1 MTSAKSLVCM
11 QESYN
16 FYEISSLREIIGN
29 DDAVRRMVG
38 FSSDIEN
45 GKTRAPLLVFG
56 PPGSGKTAAVH
67 ALAKERG
74 WNVVELNA
82 SDYRDRESIERTLV
96 AASKSRTLFHE
107 RNLILLDEIDEL
119 APRFDKGAGAAIA
132 GLIADSKNP
141 VILIANDM
149 WDQSISFLRGKVEPV
164 EFKRLAPLTIT
175 RVIANICKRFS
186 IKLDDEVADIIAN
199 RSNGDARSAINDV
212 SVMMGSKEDI
222 TEVIGL
228 RDRKTDV
235 FRVLD
240 RIFLTDVSR
249 AMDSQLRS
257 IPNTDLTNEMLINW
271 IDENVPKRYVRKE
284 EMKRAFDSLSCA
296 SMFSTR
302 AARSQYYTYWRYMN
316 VFMLSGVALSKTGS
330 PDTRERYAF
339 PKFIKDLSATKAD
352 RRKEVE
358 IAEKLQKHF
367 HSSVGRIRENE
378 MKMLARIMKSA
389 MKTEGATK
397 GDLEDELMRRFQLD
411 EKEVEYVSGMHN

>member
-1 MTSAKSLVCM
+1 MIRLKILVFM
-11 QESYN
+11 QKKYDL
-16 FYEISSLREIIGN
+16 YEISSIREIIGN
-29 DDAVRRMVG
+29 DEAVRRLVS

-45 GKTRAPLLVFG
+45 GKTRTPLLIFG
-56 PPGSGKTAAVH
+56 PPGTGKTAAVH

-82 SDYRDRESIERTLV
+82 SDYRDRETIERNLV
-96 AASKSRTLFHE
+96 AASKSMTLFHE

-132 GLIADSKNP
+132 GLIANSKNP
-141 VILIANDM
+141 VIFIANDM

-164 EFKRLAPLTIT
+164 EFKRLAPLTVN
-175 RVIANICKRFS
+175 RVISNLCKRLS
-186 IKLDDEVADIIAN
+186 IKLDAEVADIIAN

-212 SVMMGSKEDI
+212 SVMMDSKEDI

-228 RDRKTDV
+228 RDRKVDV

-240 RIFLTDVSR
+240 KIFLTDVSR

-271 IDENVPKRYVRKE
+271 IDENVPKRYARKD
-284 EMKRAFDSLSCA
+284 EMKRAFDSLSYA

-316 VFMLSGVALSKTGS
+316 TFMLSGVALAKKG
-330 PDTRERYAF
+330 PPETRERYTF
-339 PKFIKDLSATKAD
+339 PKFIKDLSASKTD

-358 IAEKLQKHF
+358 IAEKLQRYF
-367 HSSVGRIRENE
+367 HSSVSGIRSNE
-378 MKMLARIMKSA
+378 LRMLAQIVKK
-389 MKTEGATK
+389 MKTEGTTK
-397 GDLEDELMRRFQLD
+397 DELEDELMRRFQLD
-411 EKEVEYVSGMHN
+411 EKEVEYVAGMHG

>member
-1 MTSAKSLVCM
+1 M
-11 QESYN
+11 QKQYDL
-16 FYEISSLREIIGN
+16 YEISSLREIIGN
-29 DDAVRRMVG
+29 DDAIRRLVG
-38 FSSDIEN
+38 FSSDIDD
-45 GKTRAPLLVFG
+45 GKTRTPLLIFG
-56 PPGSGKTAAVH
+56 PPGTGKTAAIH
-67 ALAKERG
+67 ALARERG

-82 SDYRDRESIERTLV
+82 SDYRDRESIEKNLV

-132 GLIADSKNP
+132 GLIANSKNP

-164 EFKRLAPLTIT
+164 EFKRLAPLTIA
-175 RVIANICKRFS
+175 RVISNICKKFS
-186 IKLDDEVADIIAN
+186 ITLDAEVADIIAN

-212 SVMMGSKEDI
+212 SVMMDSKDDI

-228 RDRKTDV
+228 RDRKVDV

-240 RIFLTDVSR
+240 KIFLTDASR

-284 EMKRAFDSLSCA
+284 EMKRAFDSLSRA

-316 VFMLSGVALSKTGS
+316 VFMLSGVALSKKGA
-330 PDTRERYAF
+330 PETRERYTF
-339 PKFIKDLSATKAD
+339 PKFIKDLSTSKTE
-352 RRKEVE
+352 RRKEIE
-358 IAEKLQKHF
+358 IAEKLAEALPFQ
-367 HSSVGRIRENE
+367 REQHKE
-378 MKMLARIMKSA
+378 QRD
-389 MKTEGATK
+389 EGAGK
-397 GDLEDELMRRFQLD
+397 DHQGHA
-411 EKEVEYVSGMHN
+411 G